1 MATPTGS
8 DGVLARDLDSRG
20 EIIHA
25 VTFRTRDLA
34 AARQHVLAQGVGV
47 EEVSPET
54 FLISPDDAMG
64 AILYISE
71 RAIPGDPR

>member
-1 MATPTGS
+1 MRA
-8 DGVLARDLDSRG
+8 
-20 EIIHA
+20 IIHS